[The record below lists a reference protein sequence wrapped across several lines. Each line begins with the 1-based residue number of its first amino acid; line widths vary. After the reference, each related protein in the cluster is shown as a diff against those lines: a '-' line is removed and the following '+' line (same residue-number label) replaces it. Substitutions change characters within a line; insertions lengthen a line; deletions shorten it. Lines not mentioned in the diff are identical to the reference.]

1 MNIRFGPSF
10 TFRIEIQTEAMPKK
24 LFIFFILISLYSFLG
39 FNLIPVLAQDQ
50 SSSIQLTKEQYELIN
65 LTYHAD
71 GNDDLKLYHLTV
83 GDPSWIDR
91 LLELKSE
98 EYLFLHK
105 FKNQALPA
113 ALGSLSELSS
123 ELSIKSLDKK
133 QLSSR
138 TKLRKK
144 RDDEVSVYMAEPV
157 IHAEYAFVLIRKP
170 KSESVYIYFRDPELG
185 WKEEC
190 VVPLAYVIEC
200 YG

>member
-10 TFRIEIQTEAMPKK
+10 TFRVEIQTEAMPKK

-71 GNDDLKLYHLTV
+71 GNDDLKLYYQSI

-91 LLELKSE
+91 LLDLKSE
-98 EYLFLHK
+98 DYLFLHK
-105 FKNQALPA
+105 FTNAELP
-113 ALGSLSELSS
+113 LTLEKLPELSS
-123 ELSIKSLDKK
+123 ELSIKSWDKK
-133 QLSSR
+133 HLGPR
-138 TKLRKK
+138 TRLRKK
-144 RDDEVSVYMAEPV
+144 RDDETTVYMAEPV
-157 IHAEYAFVLIRKP
+157 IQSNYAFVLIRKP
-170 KSESVYIYFRDPELG
+170 KSETVYVYFRDPQLG
-185 WKEEC
+185 WTEEF

-200 YG
+200 Y